1 MSVNFYMVL
10 YVTNIGTM
18 SVSSNATERSDDMT
32 ERACL
37 YRPLQPMRACPDCP
51 DGIWTNQRLS

>member
-1 MSVNFYMVL
+1 MVL